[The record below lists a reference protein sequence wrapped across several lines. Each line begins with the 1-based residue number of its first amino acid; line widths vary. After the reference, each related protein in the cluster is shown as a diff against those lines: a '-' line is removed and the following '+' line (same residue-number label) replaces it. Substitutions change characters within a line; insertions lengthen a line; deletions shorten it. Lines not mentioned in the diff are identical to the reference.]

1 MSFIN
6 VNDGDHA
13 DATLL
18 LEIFVIIR
26 VVDINAIDCC
36 QNVVKSLLIL
46 DKGTAANGS

>member
-18 LEIFVIIR
+18 LEIFMIVR
-26 VVDINAIDCC
+26 VVDINAVDCC
-36 QNVVKSLLIL
+36 QNVVKFLFIL